1 MQPPGPSLDWRSQ
14 EGVLFIPKIRLN
26 AHILEGGELFP
37 VGRFSKCRGSAH
49 LVLPPP
55 SLPHSAP
62 HPAHHLLSITPARWK
77 IARFGTTPELIRFC
91 LFPPAAVG
99 RFPGWVGGGLRSS
112 LRLPDGQRLFALT
125 GFSVDLHPRDIS
137 AANDIRVPTS
147 CTWMAIVVAS
157 VGTRLLPF
165 LPRRREP
172 PAPPSRPLSAGILG
186 PLKKTPSCLQR
197 AATCPPPV
205 VHPGP
210 YATSRLQ
217 EPGLQVCWPHL
228 RSKPSSISPSTSPGA
243 LAPLVPCLPLHRAF
257 THGSFDR
264 RTSRSRGL
272 MSADVSLH
280 SLVLTVLQGQSLNLT
295 SGHLLDFFF
304 FFFSWHTL

>member
-1 MQPPGPSLDWRSQ
+1 M
-14 EGVLFIPKIRLN
+14 
-26 AHILEGGELFP
+26 
-37 VGRFSKCRGSAH
+37 
-49 LVLPPP
+49 
-55 SLPHSAP
+55 
-62 HPAHHLLSITPARWK
+62 
-77 IARFGTTPELIRFC
+77 
-91 LFPPAAVG
+91 
-99 RFPGWVGGGLRSS
+99 LRSS
-112 LRLPDGQRLFALT
+112 LSDGQRLFALT
-125 GFSVDLHPRDIS
+125 GF
-137 AANDIRVPTS
+137 S

-197 AATCPPPV
+197 TATCPPPV

-272 MSADVSLH
+272 MSADVSLYL
-280 SLVLTVLQGQSLNLT
+280 LVLTVLQGQSLNLT

-304 FFFSWHTL
+304 FFSPGAHFRTINHLDKRASEAFRGEFLHASNKLFPLLDVS